1 MRVETPEKVESQEL
15 VGLATE
21 TGTNGAIDTNG
32 AGPPHGQKTFK
43 AFVAF
48 CASSVQEFL
57 TNNSMQMAAAIAF
70 YSFFSLFPLS
80 LLIILGYDIFR
91 PESPVR
97 DEQLARVIGN
107 FIPVSQDVIAQTV
120 SGGARTLTVGPLA
133 FFGLLWAS
141 MAVFASV
148 RKGINATW
156 NIRAPRP
163 FLRERVIDLSVTAGA
178 GLLFMLLLYSTTVIR
193 QFGEQS
199 GVFGGP
205 AWQSGV
211 SLGIT
216 FVAFSGLFW
225 FLPNRIIRFR
235 DVLFGAAIAAV
246 AFEVAKAIF
255 FYYTRQRADL
265 DQVYGSLSSVMLLLG
280 WLYISAVIILIGSLV
295 TAIYTRLIHNRLV
308 SHADVWSLGFLP
320 SARQLWRSLPAPLD
334 QRPQA

>member
-1 MRVETPEKVESQEL
+1 MRVETPEKVESPEL
-15 VGLATE
+15 VGPATE
-21 TGTNGAIDTNG
+21 TGSNG
-32 AGPPHGQKTFK
+32 AGPSPDEKTFK
-43 AFVAF
+43 AFVVF
-48 CASSVQEFL
+48 CARTVQEFL

-91 PESPVR
+91 PDSPVR
-97 DEQLARVIGN
+97 DEQLARVIGT
-107 FIPVSQDVIAQTV
+107 FIPVSQGVIAQTV
-120 SGGARTLTVGPLA
+120 SGGARNLAVGPLA
-133 FFGLLWAS
+133 FIGLVWAS
-141 MAVFASV
+141 TAVFASV

-156 NIRAPRP
+156 NIWVPRP
-163 FLRERVIDLSVTAGA
+163 FLRERIIDLSVTAGA
-178 GLLFMLLLYSTTVIR
+178 GLLFMLLLYSTTVLR

-205 AWQSGV
+205 AWHSGL

-225 FLPNRIIRFR
+225 FLPNRIVRFR
-235 DVLFGAAIAAV
+235 DVLFGAGIAAI

-280 WLYISAVIILIGSLV
+280 WLYISAVIVLVGSLIA
-295 TAIYTRLIHNRLV
+295 AIYTRLIQNGLV
-308 SHADVWSLGFLP
+308 SHADVWSLGLFP
-320 SARQLWRSLPAPLD
+320 SARRLWRRLLAPLNP
-334 QRPQA
+334 RAQA